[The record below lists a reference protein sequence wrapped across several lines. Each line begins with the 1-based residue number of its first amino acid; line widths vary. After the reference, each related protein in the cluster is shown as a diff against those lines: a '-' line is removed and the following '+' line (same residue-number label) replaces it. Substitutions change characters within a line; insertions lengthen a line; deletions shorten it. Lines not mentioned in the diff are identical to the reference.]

1 MRFRRAATSSDLF
14 SWIEFNSD
22 LSTAKGFA
30 MIFATSSIED
40 SPMENIRNW
49 WSELHYTSAQKRSLL
64 LVAALVLATS
74 SIFILR
80 TSSPSEAIAPPP
92 LTLDVAAVDITVDVQ
107 GAVLH
112 PGVYKL
118 TIGSRVVDAIKAA
131 GGVTKAG
138 DPSDLNQARII
149 ADGEQIYIYAK
160 SSTSTQK
167 STVKVKP
174 KSSGLVLVNRATAK
188 EFEALD
194 GIGPVLASRIVSF
207 RKANGPFATIE
218 DLLKVPGIGAGTLSK
233 FKSKLRV

>member
-1 MRFRRAATSSDLF
+1 
-14 SWIEFNSD
+14 
-22 LSTAKGFA
+22 
-30 MIFATSSIED
+30 
-40 SPMENIRNW
+40 MENFKNW
-49 WSELHYTSAQKRSLL
+49 WSELHYSNAQKRSLL
-64 LVAALVLATS
+64 IVATLVLATS
-74 SIFILR
+74 SFFILR

-92 LTLDVAAVDITVDVQ
+92 LTLDVAAVDITVDIQ
-107 GAVLH
+107 GAVNR

-118 TIGSRVVDAIKAA
+118 TIGSRVVDAIEAA

-149 ADGEQIYIYAK
+149 ADGEQIYVYAK
-160 SSTSTQK
+160 SSSSNGKSTSK

-174 KSSGLVLVNRATAK
+174 RSSSVVQVNRASAK

-194 GIGPVLASRIVSF
+194 GIGPVLASRIISY

>member
-1 MRFRRAATSSDLF
+1 
-14 SWIEFNSD
+14 
-22 LSTAKGFA
+22 
-30 MIFATSSIED
+30 
-40 SPMENIRNW
+40 MENFKNW
-49 WSELHYTSAQKRSLL
+49 WSELHYSNAQKRSLL
-64 LVAALVLATS
+64 IVATLVLATS
-74 SIFILR
+74 SFFILR

-92 LTLDVAAVDITVDVQ
+92 LTLDVAAVDITVDIQ
-107 GAVLH
+107 GAVNR

-131 GGVTKAG
+131 GGVTKVG

-149 ADGEQIYIYAK
+149 ADGEQIYVYAK
-160 SSTSTQK
+160 SSPSNGKSTSK

-174 KSSGLVLVNRATAK
+174 QGSTVVQVNRASAK

-194 GIGPVLASRIVSF
+194 GIGPVLASRIISY

>member
-1 MRFRRAATSSDLF
+1 
-14 SWIEFNSD
+14 
-22 LSTAKGFA
+22 
-30 MIFATSSIED
+30 
-40 SPMENIRNW
+40 MENIRNW
-49 WSELHYTSAQKRSLL
+49 WSDLHYSNAQKRSLL
-64 LVAALVLATS
+64 IVGGLVLATS
-74 SIFILR
+74 SFFILR
-80 TSSPSEAIAPPP
+80 TSSPSEAIVPPA
-92 LTLDVAAVDITVDVQ
+92 LVVDVVAAEITIDVQ
-107 GAVLH
+107 GAVNH

-131 GGVTKAG
+131 GGVTKVG

-149 ADGEQIYIYAK
+149 ADGEQIYVYAK
-160 SSTSTQK
+160 SSSSNTNSSTQ

-174 KSSGLVLVNRATAK
+174 KSSAFVLVNRASAK

-194 GIGPVLASRIVSF
+194 GIGPVLASRIVSY

>member
-1 MRFRRAATSSDLF
+1 
-14 SWIEFNSD
+14 
-22 LSTAKGFA
+22 
-30 MIFATSSIED
+30 
-40 SPMENIRNW
+40 MENIRNW
-49 WSELHYTSAQKRSLL
+49 WSDLHYSQAQKRSLL
-64 LVAALVLATS
+64 IVGSLVLATS
-74 SIFILR
+74 SFFILR
-80 TSSPSEAIAPPP
+80 TSAPSEAIVPPT
-92 LTLDVAAVDITVDVQ
+92 LTVDVAAVDITIDVQ
-107 GAVLH
+107 GAVNH

-149 ADGEQIYIYAK
+149 ADGEQIYVYAK
-160 SSTSTQK
+160 SSSSNSKSPTQ

-174 KSSGLVLVNRATAK
+174 KGSSFVLVNRASAK

-194 GIGPVLASRIVSF
+194 GIGPVLASRIISY
-207 RKANGPFATIE
+207 RKANGPFAAIE

>member
-1 MRFRRAATSSDLF
+1 
-14 SWIEFNSD
+14 
-22 LSTAKGFA
+22 
-30 MIFATSSIED
+30 
-40 SPMENIRNW
+40 MENIRNW
-49 WSELHYTSAQKRSLL
+49 WSELHYSNAQKRSLAV
-64 LVAALVLATS
+64 VAGLVLATS
-74 SIFILR
+74 SFFILR

-92 LTLDVAAVDITVDVQ
+92 LTLDVAAVDITIDVQ
-107 GAVLH
+107 GAVNR

-149 ADGEQIYIYAK
+149 VDGEQIYVYAK
-160 SSTSTQK
+160 SSSSGSNSSTK

-174 KSSGLVLVNRATAK
+174 KGSSFVLVNRASAK

-194 GIGPVLASRIVSF
+194 GIGPVLASRIVSY

-218 DLLKVPGIGAGTLSK
+218 ELLKVPGIGAGTLSK

>member
-1 MRFRRAATSSDLF
+1 
-14 SWIEFNSD
+14 
-22 LSTAKGFA
+22 
-30 MIFATSSIED
+30 
-40 SPMENIRNW
+40 MENLKNW
-49 WSELHYTSAQKRSLL
+49 WSDLHYSNAQKRSLL
-64 LVAALVLATS
+64 IVAGLVLATS
-74 SIFILR
+74 SFFILR

-92 LTLDVAAVDITVDVQ
+92 LTLDVAAVDITIDVQ
-107 GAVLH
+107 GAVNR

-149 ADGEQIYIYAK
+149 ADGEQIYVYAK
-160 SSTSTQK
+160 SSTSGTTTK

-174 KSSGLVLVNRATAK
+174 KSSSFVLVNRASAK

-194 GIGPVLASRIVSF
+194 GIGPVLASRIISY

-218 DLLKVPGIGAGTLSK
+218 DLLKVPGIGTGTLSK

>member
-1 MRFRRAATSSDLF
+1 
-14 SWIEFNSD
+14 
-22 LSTAKGFA
+22 
-30 MIFATSSIED
+30 
-40 SPMENIRNW
+40 MENLRNW
-49 WSELHYTSAQKRSLL
+49 WSDLHYTNAQKRSLAL
-64 LVAALVLATS
+64 IAVLVLATS
-74 SIFILR
+74 SFFILR
-80 TSSPSEAIAPPP
+80 SSSPSEAIVPPT
-92 LTLDVAAVDITVDVQ
+92 LTVDVAATDITIDIQ
-107 GAVLH
+107 GAVNH

-118 TIGSRVVDAIKAA
+118 AVGSRVIDAIKAA

-149 ADGEQIYIYAK
+149 VDGEQIYVYAM
-160 SSTSTQK
+160 SSSSNSKTSTQ

-174 KSSGLVLVNRATAK
+174 KSSNFLLINRASAK

-194 GIGPVLASRIVSF
+194 GIGPVLASRIVSY

>member
-1 MRFRRAATSSDLF
+1 
-14 SWIEFNSD
+14 
-22 LSTAKGFA
+22 
-30 MIFATSSIED
+30 
-40 SPMENIRNW
+40 MENIRNW
-49 WSELHYTSAQKRSLL
+49 WSDLHYSNAQKRSLL
-64 LVAALVLATS
+64 IVAGLVLATS
-74 SIFILR
+74 SFFILR

-92 LTLDVAAVDITVDVQ
+92 LTLDVAAVDITIDVQ
-107 GAVLH
+107 GAVNR

-149 ADGEQIYIYAK
+149 ADGEQIYVYAK
-160 SSTSTQK
+160 SASSTTTTK

-174 KSSGLVLVNRATAK
+174 KSSNFVLINRAPAK

-194 GIGPVLASRIVSF
+194 GIGPVLASRIVSY
-207 RKANGPFATIE
+207 RKVNGPFATIE
-218 DLLKVPGIGAGTLSK
+218 DLLNVPGIGAGTLSK

>member
-1 MRFRRAATSSDLF
+1 
-14 SWIEFNSD
+14 
-22 LSTAKGFA
+22 
-30 MIFATSSIED
+30 
-40 SPMENIRNW
+40 MENIRNW
-49 WSELHYTSAQKRSLL
+49 WSDLHYSNAQKRSLL
-64 LVAALVLATS
+64 IVAGLVLATS
-74 SIFILR
+74 SFFILR

-92 LTLDVAAVDITVDVQ
+92 LTLDVAAVDITIDVQ
-107 GAVLH
+107 GAVNR

-149 ADGEQIYIYAK
+149 ADGEQIYVYAK
-160 SSTSTQK
+160 SSTSGSTTK

-174 KSSGLVLVNRATAK
+174 KGSGFVLVNRASAR

-194 GIGPVLASRIVSF
+194 GIGPVLASRIVSY

-218 DLLKVPGIGAGTLSK
+218 DLLQVPGIGTGTLSK